1 MDGSCHKMN
10 VTVPGKFSKWQ
21 LQFKGSHTCVLLSDL
36 KVNLAAREI
45 WGWGGVA
52 PADHLLEMLGAW
64 LSSQS
69 SGCIHFCFD
78 DPEQICRSGGHQKAL
93 SACVFQAWE
102 KENQHGSQAYSGGV
116 GNGSLQASFT
126 IHMERT
132 AGIGSLISCFQC

>member
-1 MDGSCHKMN
+1 MN

-69 SGCIHFCFD
+69 SGCIHFCKFVRGH
-78 DPEQICRSGGHQKAL
+78 QSRSGGHQKAL
-93 SACVFQAWE
+93 SACVFQAWG
-102 KENQHGSQAYSGGV
+102 KESQHGSQAFSGGV

-132 AGIGSLISCFQC
+132 AGIGSLTSCFQWTG